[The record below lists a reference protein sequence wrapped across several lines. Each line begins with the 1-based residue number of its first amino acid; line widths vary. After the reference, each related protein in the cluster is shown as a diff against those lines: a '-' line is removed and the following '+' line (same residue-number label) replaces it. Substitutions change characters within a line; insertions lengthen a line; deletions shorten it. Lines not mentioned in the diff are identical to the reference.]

1 MPEDKKLEKAKREL
15 RLVGIV
21 CVVTVVGALWLVSL
35 RKTFAVNRQNY
46 TPTRELIKDT
56 RVEVGGSWDEFQN
69 QIEKL
74 RQ

>member
-1 MPEDKKLEKAKREL
+1 MPEDEKLKKAQREL

-21 CVVTVVGALWLVSL
+21 CIVIVVSVLWLVSL

-46 TPTRELIKDT
+46 TPTRKLIKDT
-56 RVEVGGSWDEFQN
+56 RVNLGSSWDEFQN
-69 QIEKL
+69 QLEKL